1 MLEGSKIIMRNAS
14 LVYFLPDLDDGSGR
28 RFLDHSGR
36 DRLDHILY
44 PYMHTNAVT
53 TVRTYNAQSRFAAG
67 LDEYANDI
75 YCKTIV
81 AVGKALYGENLRQ
94 VLKNLRVPV
103 DHPQSA
109 LPENAHADYAR
120 LNHRLHLIAVPDWQ
134 SALALGDTLDS
145 YFDLLAGD
153 RLAALSRQI
162 GALLRKRSW
171 SIATAESCTGGAI
184 VKSLTDVSG
193 SSDYVRGGACT
204 YTAEAKERV
213 LGVPPE
219 VIAAH
224 GIVSAETAQAMA
236 QGAQKLYASDIA
248 LATTG
253 VAGPGPDADGNPEGL
268 VYVGLAVGESCVAY
282 KYTADA
288 HIPLLDRAAIR
299 TGCVRFAL
307 EQLRNTLPD

>member
-1 MLEGSKIIMRNAS
+1 
-14 LVYFLPDLDDGSGR
+14 
-28 RFLDHSGR
+28 
-36 DRLDHILY
+36 
-44 PYMHTNAVT
+44 MHTNTVT
-53 TVRTYNAQSRFAAG
+53 TVRTYNAQSRFAKG

-109 LPENAHADYAR
+109 LPQNAYADYAR

-153 RLAALSRQI
+153 SLVALSREI

-184 VKSLTDVSG
+184 VKTLTDVSG

-204 YTAEAKERV
+204 YTAETKERV

-219 VIAAH
+219 VIASH

-299 TGCVRFAL
+299 MGCVRFAL
-307 EQLRNTLPD
+307 EQLRNTLPG

>member
-14 LVYFLPDLDDGSGR
+14 LVYFLPDLDDGSGQ
-28 RFLDHSGR
+28 RFLDRSGR

-94 VLKNLRVPV
+94 VLKNLHVPV

-145 YFDLLAGD
+145 YFDLLSGD
-153 RLAALSRQI
+153 SLAALSRQI

-171 SIATAESCTGGAI
+171 SIATAESCTGGAMSKPSPMFPAPPTMCAA
-184 VKSLTDVSG
+184 VPAPTPPRPRS
-193 SSDYVRGGACT
+193 AC
-204 YTAEAKERV
+204 
-213 LGVPPE
+213 
-219 VIAAH
+219 
-224 GIVSAETAQAMA
+224 SACRR
-236 QGAQKLYASDIA
+236 K
-248 LATTG
+248 
-253 VAGPGPDADGNPEGL
+253 
-268 VYVGLAVGESCVAY
+268 
-282 KYTADA
+282 
-288 HIPLLDRAAIR
+288 
-299 TGCVRFAL
+299 
-307 EQLRNTLPD
+307 

>member
-1 MLEGSKIIMRNAS
+1 MRNAS
-14 LVYFLPDLDDGSGR
+14 LVYFLPDLDDGSGQ
-28 RFLDHSGR
+28 RFLNRGGR

-53 TVRTYNAQSRFAAG
+53 TVRTYNAQSRFAKG

-153 RLAALSRQI
+153 SLVALSRQI

-184 VKSLTDVSG
+184 VKTLTDVSG

-204 YTAEAKERV
+204 YTAETKERV
-213 LGVPPE
+213 LGGSDRRPRHCLRRNG
-219 VIAAH
+219 AGH
-224 GIVSAETAQAMA
+224 GAGRA
-236 QGAQKLYASDIA
+236 KA
-248 LATTG
+248 LRQRHC
-253 VAGPGPDADGNPEGL
+253 PG
-268 VYVGLAVGESCVAY
+268 
-282 KYTADA
+282 
-288 HIPLLDRAAIR
+288 HDRRRRPWSRRRRQSRRAR
-299 TGCVRFAL
+299 LCRPGCGRI
-307 EQLRNTLPD
+307 LRRL